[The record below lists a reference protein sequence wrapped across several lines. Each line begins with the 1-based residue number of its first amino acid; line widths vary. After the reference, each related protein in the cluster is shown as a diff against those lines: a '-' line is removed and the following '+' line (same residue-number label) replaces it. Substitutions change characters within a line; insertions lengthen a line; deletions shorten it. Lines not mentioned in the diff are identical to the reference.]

1 MFELEPHYFTL
12 SNGIRVVFERKE
24 AFVAHMGV
32 MILAGSRFERWN
44 EIGLAHFV
52 EHSVFKGTKK
62 RKALD
67 IFSDLDSVGGELN
80 AYTNKEEL
88 CLHTSFRKIHLEIAS
103 ELLADIVQNATFP
116 EKELQKEKAVVQDE
130 IMSYLDNP
138 SERINDEFEA
148 HLFPDHPL
156 GYNIL
161 GTNESVDT
169 FTQRMLQDYIKRL
182 FVAQN
187 MVISVV
193 GNFEIAELTEVLE
206 RDFSGVKASKELMRI
221 QKPSNLIRFDILE
234 KKGVYQSHIM
244 IGGFAPSYN
253 DEKRRLMTLVTN
265 YLGGPALNA
274 RLVLSIREKYGYSY
288 NVEANY
294 TAYSDSGYWSIYAG
308 TDTRFLTQTIDLIY
322 TELEDVRKNGLSVKE
337 VKEAKEQLKGHL
349 ALSLDSNLELMFSLA
364 KSLLIFGKV
373 DSVKEIYEQIDGITT
388 KDVAEFCSDLF
399 RKEIISQLV
408 YDTP

>member
-1 MFELEPHYFTL
+1 MFELEPYYFTL

-138 SERINDEFEA
+138 SERITDEFEA

-169 FTQRMLQDYIKRL
+169 FTQRMLRDYIRRL
-182 FVAQN
+182 FVAEN
-187 MVISVV
+187 MVVSVV
-193 GNFEIAELTEVLE
+193 GNFEIAELTAVLE
-206 RDFSGVKASKELMRI
+206 RDFSGVRASKELMQI
-221 QKPSNLIRFDILE
+221 QKPSSLIRFDILE

-253 DEKRRLMTLVTN
+253 DEKRRLMTLVAN

-294 TAYSDSGYWSIYAG
+294 TAYSHGGYWSIYAG

-322 TELEDVRKNGLSVKE
+322 KELEDVRKKGLSTKE
-337 VKEAKEQLKGHL
+337 VEEAKEQLKGHL